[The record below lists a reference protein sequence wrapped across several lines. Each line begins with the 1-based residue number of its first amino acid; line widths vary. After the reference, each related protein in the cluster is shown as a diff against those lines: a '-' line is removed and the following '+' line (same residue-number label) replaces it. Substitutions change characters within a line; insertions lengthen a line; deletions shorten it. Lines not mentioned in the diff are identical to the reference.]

1 MPAATRLS
9 FPVLLLSL
17 TSAWA
22 LGWFSHAWLQ
32 HPADVIA
39 TINTPDKPAPNI
51 TVTNNTTPRE
61 AIQQSSNNTPASAKY
76 RHEFAAQLAQH
87 DITGLIDGLDT
98 LRQQKDPRWPAFLAA
113 FKETLATWLSNNQFE
128 QVIDYTLAYID
139 RFYFDAD
146 IFQLQ
151 AAAYLKNR
159 QPLTAIKSLFT
170 QHQRT
175 TSSSDAVKLHE
186 QIDHVVDDYQHDLEQ
201 KKQWDELLTLYTFLV
216 TTEPNNASYYFH
228 LARVQVEK
236 QDYANARLALA
247 HVYDDPVLGA
257 DAQKLRQQ
265 MNNIEQ
271 GEIRI
276 PLTLSGNNFT
286 LDAVINE
293 THSLN
298 LLVDTGA
305 SVSAIPSDYFEKIRN
320 DTQPV
325 YLGTLAVHT
334 ANGNVNALRYRFRSL
349 SLHGVEVQD
358 VEILVMDNLPPQ
370 QGLLGMNVLGQ
381 FPFRIDQEKSLLL
394 LNSH

>member
-1 MPAATRLS
+1 MAS
-9 FPVLLLSL
+9 FI
-17 TSAWA
+17 
-22 LGWFSHAWLQ
+22 
-32 HPADVIA
+32 DV
-39 TINTPDKPAPNI
+39 
-51 TVTNNTTPRE
+51 
-61 AIQQSSNNTPASAKY
+61 
-76 RHEFAAQLAQH
+76 
-87 DITGLIDGLDT
+87 LDT
-98 LRQQKDPRWPAFLAA
+98 MRQQKDPRWPAFLAA
-113 FKETLATWLSNNQFE
+113 FKETLATWLSNNQHE

-151 AAAYLKNR
+151 AAAYIKSR
-159 QPLTAIKSLFT
+159 QPLMAVKTLFT

-175 TSSSDAVKLHE
+175 TASSDAVKLHE
-186 QIDHVVDDYQHDLEQ
+186 QIDYVVDDYQRDLEQ
-201 KKQWDELLTLYTFLV
+201 KKQWDALLALYTFLV
-216 TTEPNNASYYFH
+216 TAEPGNARYYFH
-228 LARVQVEK
+228 LAKVQVEQ

-247 HVYDDPVLGA
+247 HVYDDSVFGA

-271 GEIRI
+271 GEVRI
-276 PLTLSGNNFT
+276 PLNLSGNNFT

-293 THSLN
+293 THSLS

-305 SVSAIPSDYFEKIRN
+305 SVSAIPADYFEKIRN

-334 ANGNVNALRYRFRSL
+334 ANGNVNAPRYRFRSL

-358 VEILVMDNLPPQ
+358 VEILVMENLPPQ

-381 FPFRIDQEKSLLL
+381 FPFKIDQEKSLLL
-394 LNSH
+394 LNSY